1 MDAARLA
8 TACAAIFVVVLAVS
22 AWWDRRIVVLH
33 VLESVPYVA
42 AAVLC
47 LRRRTLGYAIGAASG
62 AFWLYIAG
70 TQTTFIHNGFTLAG
84 RLLTTGHAER
94 WDVMIA
100 VPGALAT
107 GGLVLCSLAAYLR
120 APKKATRDVLVFA
133 GAAVGVIAFFAGA
146 FAAAGPQYLPLIVR
160 GFGLD

>member
-8 TACAAIFVVVLAVS
+8 AACAALFVVMLAVS
-22 AWWDRRIVVLH
+22 AYWDRRIVVLH

-42 AAVLC
+42 AAVFS
-47 LRRRTLGYAIGAASG
+47 LRRKTVGYALGAASG

-84 RLLTTGHAER
+84 RFLTTGRAER
-94 WDVMIA
+94 WDVLIA
-100 VPGALAT
+100 VPAALAT

-120 APKKATRDVLVFA
+120 SPKKSRRDAIVFA
-133 GAAVGVIAFFAGA
+133 GAAAGVVAFFAGA
-146 FAAAGPQYLPLIVR
+146 FATAGPQYLPLIER
-160 GFGLD
+160 AFGLG